1 MICGHLREVDH
12 RRRGLTLNR
21 KQRRQA
27 ARTARAGRA
36 AEDSSAGLQSALAA
50 AAQQRVAGRFRQA
63 EVLYRRVLATAP
75 GQPDALHWLGVLE
88 HLGGRNEAAE
98 GLLEQAAAVRP
109 RDPLCLYHLAEARR
123 ARGRNA
129 EAVKAYRQALTHRS
143 DVADIHFGLG
153 TALLDLGD
161 AGQAAD
167 ALRRAV
173 EISPG
178 DPEARNNLAN
188 ALAELGEDEAAEAGY
203 RRALALR
210 PDYAEAHMNLGILLA
225 RSGRDSEA
233 EGSYRTAVASDPD
246 SLAARL
252 QLARYLRRVG
262 RPEQA
267 LKALRE
273 ATALRPDHAEAQNDL
288 GRCLVEFGR
297 SEEALGPYRRA
308 VDIRA
313 DFAEAH
319 FNLGVCL
326 QSLGRFDEA
335 VAAHQ
340 RALALRPDLAEAH
353 YNLSL
358 IARERGGDDEVR
370 RLEALLA
377 APDLAEEARV
387 NASFALAAI
396 LQARGETD
404 RAFAHYR
411 QGNEL
416 KARSQPFDGARYVDY
431 VDRLMVTFDA
441 AFFASYAGS
450 ETVSDLP
457 IFIVGMPRS
466 GTTLVEQ
473 ILASH
478 PEVHGAGELED
489 IRRMVGDLPDRLGGG
504 ARFPECAHGIG
515 DELAGALAGEYLECL
530 RRRSPDARRVT
541 DKMTGNY
548 LRLGLIARLLRG
560 ARVIH
565 CHRDPLDTCLSCYF
579 QNFANGLSFSYDL
592 GHLGLV
598 YRQYERL
605 MAHWREV
612 LPLPILDLRYEDLI
626 ADQEAA
632 SRRIV
637 AFCDLPWDESC
648 LRFHEENRQV
658 RTASFW
664 QVRQP
669 LYASSVGRWRAF
681 AEHIGPLFEALGHP
695 DSTEA

>member
-1 MICGHLREVDH
+1 V
-12 RRRGLTLNR
+12 TLNR

-27 ARTARAGRA
+27 ARTARAPDG
-36 AEDSSAGLQSALAA
+36 SSTGLQRALAS
-50 AAQQRVAGRFRQA
+50 AAQHRVASRFRQA
-63 EVLYRRVLATAP
+63 EALYRRVLETAP

-88 HLGGRNEAAE
+88 HLKGRNEAAA
-98 GLLEQAAAVRP
+98 GLLKQAVAGRP
-109 RDPLCLYHLAEARR
+109 EDALCLYHLAEVRR
-123 ARGRNA
+123 AQGRNA
-129 EAVKAYRQALTHRS
+129 EAVKAYRQARSHRS

-161 AGQAAD
+161 AGQAAE

-173 EISPG
+173 ELSPE
-178 DPEARNNLAN
+178 DPEAHNNLAN
-188 ALAELGEDEAAEAGY
+188 ALAELGEGEAAETGY
-203 RRALALR
+203 RSALALR

-225 RSGRDSEA
+225 RSGRDKEA
-233 EGSYRTAVASDPD
+233 EGCYRTAVASDPD

-267 LKALRE
+267 LKALRQ
-273 ATALRPDHAEAQNDL
+273 ATALHADHAEAQNDL
-288 GRCLVEFGR
+288 GRCLVELGR
-297 SEEALGPYRRA
+297 SEEALAPYRRA
-308 VDIRA
+308 VEIRV

-319 FNLGVCL
+319 FNMGVCL

-335 VAAHQ
+335 VAAHK

-358 IARERGGDDEVR
+358 IARERVGDDEEA

-377 APDLAEEARV
+377 GPDLAEEACV

-396 LQARGETD
+396 LQGRGEAD

-411 QGNEL
+411 RGNDL
-416 KARSQPFDGARYVDY
+416 KARSLAFDAERYVDY
-431 VDRLMVTFDA
+431 VERLIATFDA
-441 AFFASYAGS
+441 AFFASHAGS
-450 ETVSDLP
+450 GAASDLP
-457 IFIVGMPRS
+457 VFIVGMPRS

-478 PEVHGAGELED
+478 PAVHGAGELEE
-489 IRRMVGDLPDRLGGG
+489 IRRMVDDLPERLGGG
-504 ARFPECAHGIG
+504 TRFPECAAEIG
-515 DELAGALAGEYLECL
+515 DELAPALAGEYLGGL
-530 RRRSPDARRVT
+530 RRRSPDAARVT

-548 LRLGLIARLLRG
+548 LRLGLIARLLPG
-560 ARVIH
+560 AKVIH
-565 CHRDPLDTCLSCYF
+565 CQRDPLDTCLSCYF
-579 QNFANGLSFSYDL
+579 QNFASGLSFTYDL

-626 ADQEAA
+626 ADQEAV
-632 SRRIV
+632 SRRLV
-637 AFCDLPWDESC
+637 AFCGLPWDETC
-648 LRFHEENRQV
+648 LRFHKENRQV

-669 LYASSVGRWRAF
+669 LYASSVGRWRTF
-681 AEHIGPLFEALGHP
+681 AGHLGPLFEALGHP
-695 DSTEA
+695 DPTET

>member
-1 MICGHLREVDH
+1 
-12 RRRGLTLNR
+12 
-21 KQRRQA
+21 
-27 ARTARAGRA
+27 
-36 AEDSSAGLQSALAA
+36 
-50 AAQQRVAGRFRQA
+50 
-63 EVLYRRVLATAP
+63 
-75 GQPDALHWLGVLE
+75 
-88 HLGGRNEAAE
+88 
-98 GLLEQAAAVRP
+98 
-109 RDPLCLYHLAEARR
+109 
-123 ARGRNA
+123 
-129 EAVKAYRQALTHRS
+129 
-143 DVADIHFGLG
+143 VADVHFGLG
-153 TALLDLGD
+153 TALLDLGR
-161 AGQAAD
+161 AEQAAE

-173 EISPG
+173 EISPN
-178 DPEARNNLAN
+178 DPEAHNNLAN
-188 ALAELGEDEAAEAGY
+188 ALAELGEGEAAESGY
-203 RRALALR
+203 LSALALR

-233 EGSYRTAVASDPD
+233 EGCYRTAVATDPD
-246 SLAARL
+246 FLAARL

-273 ATALRPDHAEAQNDL
+273 ATALHPDHAEAQNDL
-288 GRCLVEFGR
+288 GRCLVELGR

-308 VDIRA
+308 VEIKA

-319 FNLGVCL
+319 FNMGVCL

-358 IARERGGDDEVR
+358 IARERVGDDEVA

-377 APDLAEEARV
+377 GADLAEEVHV

-396 LQARGETD
+396 LQGRGEAD

-411 QGNEL
+411 RGNDL
-416 KARSQPFDGARYVDY
+416 KAGSLPFDAERYVDY
-431 VDRLMVTFDA
+431 VERLIATFDA
-441 AFFASYAGS
+441 AFFASHAGPG
-450 ETVSDLP
+450 TTWGAASDLP
-457 IFIVGMPRS
+457 VFIVGMPRS

-478 PEVHGAGELED
+478 PAVHGAGELEE
-489 IRRMVGDLPDRLGGG
+489 IRRMVDDLPERLGGG
-504 ARFPECAHGIG
+504 TRFPECAAEIG
-515 DELAGALAGEYLECL
+515 DELAPALAGEYLGGL
-530 RRRSPDARRVT
+530 RRRSPDAARVT

-548 LRLGLIARLLRG
+548 LRLGLIARLLPG
-560 ARVIH
+560 AKVIH
-565 CHRDPLDTCLSCYF
+565 CQRDPLDTCLSCYF
-579 QNFANGLSFSYDL
+579 QNFASGLSFTYDL

-626 ADQEAA
+626 ADQEAV
-632 SRRIV
+632 SRRLV
-637 AFCDLPWDESC
+637 AFCGLPWDETC
-648 LRFHEENRQV
+648 LRFQDAARQV

-669 LYASSVGRWRAF
+669 LYASSVGRWRSF
-681 AEHIGPLFEALGHP
+681 AEHLGPLFEALGHP
-695 DSTEA
+695 APG